1 MFGIKRVSKA
11 VIATVLMGCLLTLG
25 SLAAS
30 TNKAVAQSVVR
41 GVVVKG
47 NQRIEPETIES
58 YMRLSRGDKYDSA
71 RINDSL
77 KSLFR
82 TGLFSDVRIE
92 KGAGGVLIV
101 HVVENPIIN
110 RVSFE
115 GNKELKDEDL
125 GKEVEL
131 RPRIVFTRARVQ
143 NDAARIVELYRRAG
157 RFAAHVE
164 PKIIERSQNRVD
176 LIFEINEGPITKVSR
191 INFIGNRSFSD
202 SQLRSV
208 VSTEE
213 SAWYKFFSASD
224 NYDPDRLAFDKEL
237 LRRHYLKHGFVDFQ
251 VLSAV
256 AELARDGKSF
266 FITVTVEEGDEYK
279 FGPADV
285 DSRVAELDLDRLRSK
300 IKTTENEIY
309 DAGLVDETVESLTVE
324 AGKEGFAFAR
334 VRPRVDKNAEEK
346 TVSLTFAVEEGP
358 RVYIDRISIVGNTR
372 TLDRVVRRE
381 MRLVEGDAYNRFLVD
396 KARRRITALGFFS
409 KVDIKQSPGSAADR
423 VNLTIYV
430 VEKSTGQFS
439 VGAGFSSSEAI
450 IGDLSIT
457 ERNLMGRG
465 QFLRLRTSLSFKRQ
479 QVDIRFTEP
488 YFLGRKMSFGI
499 DIFGS
504 DTNQQE
510 ESSFNARTTG
520 AGFRFGFPI
529 KENLTFS
536 TRYNFTNTRIR
547 NVDTT
552 ASPAIRSS
560 AGTANTSL
568 VGFSVI
574 YNTLDNPFEPT
585 TGIRLALDQDVAG
598 VGGDVFFS
606 RTVGSGSVYYP
617 VYSKQVIASFHV
629 SGGFITGWNGKDV
642 RIVDSFF
649 KGSETFRG
657 FERSGIGPREA
668 GAGVNDDSL
677 GGKIFAISTA
687 EVSFPVGL
695 PETWGVRGAVFTD
708 VGTLFD
714 APSTPAATVL
724 QGNKAALRATVGA
737 SLLYKSPLGPLRF
750 DFSLP
755 IQKESFDKTEF
766 FRFSAGTTF

>member
-1 MFGIKRVSKA
+1 M
-11 VIATVLMGCLLTLG
+11 
-25 SLAAS
+25 AS
-30 TNKAVAQSVVR
+30 TNTAAAQSIVR

-47 NQRIEPETIES
+47 NQRIEPETVES
-58 YMRLSRGDKYDSA
+58 YMRLSRGDKYDSS

-92 KGAGGVLIV
+92 KGANGVLVV

-125 GKEVEL
+125 AKEVEL
-131 RPRIVFTRARVQ
+131 RARIVFTRARVQ

-176 LIFEINEGPITKVSR
+176 LIFEINEGPVTRVSR
-191 INFIGNRSFSD
+191 INFIGNRAFSD

-213 SAWYKFFSASD
+213 SAWYKFFSSSD

-237 LRRHYLKHGFVDFQ
+237 LRRHYLKHGFVDYQ

-266 FITVTVEEGDEYK
+266 FITITMEEGDEYT
-279 FGPADV
+279 FGPSEV
-285 DSRVAELDLDRLRSK
+285 DSRVAELDLDRLKSK
-300 IKTTENEIY
+300 IKTEENETY
-309 DAGLVDETVESLTVE
+309 DASLVDATVESLTIE

-334 VRPRVDKNAEEK
+334 VRPRVDKNTEEK
-346 TVSLTFAVEEGP
+346 TVSLTFAVEEGA
-358 RVYIDRISIVGNTR
+358 RVYIERIDIVGNTR

-409 KVDIKQSPGSAADR
+409 KVEIKQSPGSSADR
-423 VNLTIYV
+423 VNLTIFV

-439 VGAGFSSSEAI
+439 IGAGFSSSEAI

-479 QVDIRFTEP
+479 QVDLRFTEP

-504 DTNQQE
+504 ETNQQE

-520 AGFRFGFPI
+520 AGFRFGFPLS
-529 KENLTFS
+529 ENVSFS
-536 TRYNFTNTRIR
+536 TRYNFTNTNIK
-547 NVDTT
+547 NVDST

-568 VGFSVI
+568 VGFSLS
-574 YNTLDNPFEPT
+574 YSTLDNPFEPT
-585 TGIRLALDQDVAG
+585 TGIRLSFDQDFAG
-598 VGGDVFFS
+598 LGGDIFFS
-606 RTVGSGSVYYP
+606 RSFGRGSYYYP
-617 VYSKQVIASFHV
+617 VYNNQIIASLHA

-642 RIVDSFF
+642 RVVDAFF

-657 FERSGIGPREA
+657 FERSGIGPRES
-668 GAGVNDDSL
+668 GAGINDDAL
-677 GGKIFAISTA
+677 GGKIFAITTA
-687 EVSFPVGL
+687 ELTFPIGL
-695 PETWGVRGAVFTD
+695 PETWGIKGAVFTD

-714 APSTPAATVL
+714 APSPGAATAL
-724 QGNKAALRATVGA
+724 QGDKASLRASIGA

-750 DFSLP
+750 DLTLP
-755 IQKESFDKTEF
+755 IKKESFDKTEV
-766 FRFSAGTTF
+766 FRFSAGTSF